1 MAAVPGLLEVGV
13 NSRPVGALKSDD
25 IMIGPP
31 TVKVSLDVLNE
42 RVVSEVKPLE
52 PSLSCTTPEPPD
64 AAVDADVEEKA
75 VYQAVPL

>member
-1 MAAVPGLLEVGV
+1 MLEVGV
-13 NSRPVGALKSDD
+13 NSRPVGAFKSEPD

-31 TVKVSLDVLNE
+31 TFKVLVPVVNE
-42 RVVSEVKPLE
+42 RSVSEVKPLD
-52 PSLSCTTPEPPD
+52 PSLSCISPEAPD